1 MNYSIPVF
9 SRPFLIPGNVDNA
22 VIEIAIRETGEFEDF
37 KAVRPVTR
45 ESALK
50 ELKRIRAAYPQDR
63 FRLRLEDW
71 GGAVPNEII
80 E

>member
-1 MNYSIPVF
+1 MKNSIPVF
-9 SRPFLIPGNVDNA
+9 SHPFLIPGNVDNA
-22 VIEIAIRETGEFEDF
+22 VIEILETGEFVDF
-37 KAVRPVTR
+37 KVMRPITR

-50 ELKRIRAAYPQDR
+50 ELKRIRAAYPSDK